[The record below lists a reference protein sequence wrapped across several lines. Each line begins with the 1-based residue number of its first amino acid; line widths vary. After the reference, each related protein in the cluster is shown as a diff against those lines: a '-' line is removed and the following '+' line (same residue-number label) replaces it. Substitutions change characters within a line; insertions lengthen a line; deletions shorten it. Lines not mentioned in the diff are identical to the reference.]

1 MKIIQSILT
10 QNDCYTSGRSIIVR
24 GLMLHSVGCPQP
36 DATVFTERWNTSGL
50 DVCVHAFI
58 DGNTGNV
65 YQTLPWNYRG
75 WHCGDAANNTHI
87 GVEMCEPDTIRYT
100 SGSSW
105 VETGDGKNT
114 AAVVKRTYNSAVQLF
129 AKLCKDYNLDP
140 LKDGVIIS
148 HHEGA
153 ERGIASGHDDV
164 EHIWDKLGYTM
175 DGFRKDV
182 AEAMGQT
189 IEPEEKQLYRV
200 RKTWAD
206 AKSQIGAYSVLENAK
221 KACPSGYKVFDSN
234 GDVVYTPETGKDDEE
249 VKVAMISN
257 GDSGNTVKAAQAILE
272 AFGYSCGGYGA
283 DGIFGDGTEEAVK
296 KFQRNNGLSADGI
309 VGPDTWNALLN

>member
-1 MKIIQSILT
+1 MKIIKSILT
-10 QNDCYTSGRSIIVR
+10 KNDCYRSGRTITVK
-24 GLMLHSVGCPQP
+24 GLMLHSVGTPQP
-36 DATVFTERWNTSGL
+36 DATVFTRNWDRSGL
-50 DVCVHAFI
+50 EVCVHAFI

-65 YQTLPWNYRG
+65 YQTLPWNRRG
-75 WHCGDAANNTHI
+75 WHCGDVANNTHI

-100 SGSSW
+100 GGASW

-148 HHEGA
+148 HSEGA
-153 ERGIASGHDDV
+153 KRGIASAHADV
-164 EHIWDKLGYTM
+164 EHIWNKLGYSM

-182 AEAMGQT
+182 SKAMGQT
-189 IEPEEKQLYRV
+189 VTEEKQMYRV
-200 RKTWAD
+200 RKTWTD

-221 KACPSGYKVFDSN
+221 NACPSGYKVFDN
-234 GDVVYTPETGKDDEE
+234 DGNVVYTPDTRKDEDE
-249 VKVAMISN
+249 VKVAMIGN

-272 AFGYSCGGYGA
+272 AFGYKCGGYGA
-283 DGIFGDGTEEAVK
+283 DGIFGSGTESAVK
-296 KFQRNNGLSADGI
+296 KFQKAKGLSADGI
-309 VGPDTWNALLN
+309 IGPDTWNALLN

>member
-1 MKIIQSILT
+1 MKIIESILT
-10 QNDCYTSGRSIIVR
+10 KNDCYTSGRTITVK
-24 GLMLHSVGCPQP
+24 GLMLHSVGTPQP
-36 DATVFTERWNTSGL
+36 DATVFTRNWNRSGL
-50 DVCVHAFI
+50 EVCVHAFI

-65 YQTLPWNYRG
+65 YQTLPWNRRG
-75 WHCGDAANNTHI
+75 WHCGDDANNTHI

-114 AAVVKRTYNSAVQLF
+114 AAVVKRTYDSAVQLF

-148 HHEGA
+148 HSEGA
-153 ERGIASGHDDV
+153 KRGIASAHADV
-164 EHIWDKLGYTM
+164 EHIWNKLGYSM

-182 AEAMGQT
+182 AKAMGQT
-189 IEPEEKQLYRV
+189 VTEEKQMYRV

-221 KACPSGYKVFDSN
+221 NACPSGYKVFDN
-234 GDVVYTPETGKDDEE
+234 DGNVVYTPDTGKDKDE
-249 VKVAMISN
+249 VKVAMIGN

-272 AFGYSCGGYGA
+272 AFGYSCGSAGA
-283 DGIFGDGTEEAVK
+283 DGIFGSGTESAVK
-296 KFQRNNGLSADGI
+296 KFQKAKGLSADGI
-309 VGPDTWNALLN
+309 IGPDTWNALLN